1 MFYYRYTS
9 HAQDDTP
16 KGNQAM
22 QGLLVFKDLGEAE
35 SLGFQFFDRRKDGM
49 IVRKMTAG
57 GWAMAL
63 VRKK

>member
-1 MFYYRYTS
+1 
-9 HAQDDTP
+9 
-16 KGNQAM
+16 M

-35 SLGFQFFDRRKDGM
+35 SLGFQFFDRRKDEM

-63 VRKK
+63 VRNN